1 MSQNTSETSQKQ
13 VMLGTRVWFDVAFK
27 TFQLMISTMISLCLE
42 ISLEPQWS
50 VALKTHFNPY
60 HAKPRFLFVC
70 FVALRPSQQLW
81 SCRDGKF
88 T

>member
-27 TFQLMISTMISLCLE
+27 TFQLMISTMISLCSE

-60 HAKPRFLFVC
+60 HAKPRFLFVLLLY
-70 FVALRPSQQLW
+70 VPSQQL
-81 SCRDGKF
+81 
-88 T
+88 